1 MLLASNGYHSIVRC
15 TNGRIV
21 KFISTLPRRRL
32 RRQGHSHLSKLQLFS
47 PLMMDLI
54 LCAPDYRH
62 LTDTLKILMLTTLF
76 SVFNHSSHKIKK
88 TGWASPRR
96 GKPNNSTTHGA
107 TQKAKGRAKE

>member
-62 LTDTLKILMLTTLF
+62 LTDILKILMLTLTTLF
-76 SVFNHSSHKIKK
+76 SVFNRSLHKSKK
-88 TGWASPRR
+88 LAGPRQGEANPTIPQHTGPR
-96 GKPNNSTTHGA
+96 
-107 TQKAKGRAKE
+107 